1 MDTHREAFQ
10 ITGLAG
16 KRTLHGEIPVRGAKN
31 DALKAIPASF
41 LFGDTL
47 TIENIPHIADIS
59 AMANLVKGLG
69 GTVETEDRTMH
80 ITTATA
86 DGKELP
92 VDIAKRMRASVVSVG
107 PVLARFGH
115 VSFPHPG
122 GCVIGARPI
131 DLFLKS
137 FEQMGATYETDDK
150 FYHIRAKDGK
160 LHGADIFLDIASV
173 GVTETVMMAAVL
185 AEGTTVI
192 RNAAMEPEIQNL
204 ASFFVSCGAHIT
216 GIGTPTLT
224 IVGGDLLKT
233 NGKPYT
239 VIPDRIEA
247 GSFAILAALAGTE
260 IKITGCNLDHLRAL
274 LSAFDK
280 AGVRYEKHEN
290 ALTVYGTD
298 TLKAVNIKTHEYP
311 GFATDLQAPMAI
323 LLTQAEGESLIFETM
338 FEGRLHFTD
347 DLVKMGADITMFDPH
362 RVMIRGK
369 KQLVGRELESPDLR
383 AGLAFVIAGL
393 IATKT
398 SRIRNIHHI
407 DRGYE
412 KVEERFRALGAQIER
427 VPD

>member
-1 MDTHREAFQ
+1 MTTTREAF
-10 ITGLAG
+10 IIKGLAG
-16 KRTLHGEIPVRGAKN
+16 ERTLKGEIPVRGAKN
-31 DALKAIPASF
+31 DALKVIPASF
-41 LFGDTL
+41 LFEDTIA
-47 TIENIPHIADIS
+47 IENIPHIADIS

-69 GTVETEDRTMH
+69 GTIETEDRTMR
-80 ITTATA
+80 ITTTNA

-131 DLFLKS
+131 DLFLRS
-137 FEQMGATYETDDK
+137 FEKMGATYETDDK

-185 AEGTTVI
+185 AEGTTII

-204 ASFFVSCGAHIT
+204 ASFFVECGAQIT

-224 IVGGDLLKT
+224 IVGGPLLKT
-233 NGKPYT
+233 SGKVYK

-260 IKITGCNLDHLRAL
+260 VKITGCNLDHLRAL
-274 LSAFDK
+274 LSAFDT
-280 AGVRYEKHEN
+280 AGVRYEKHPD
-290 ALTVYGTD
+290 ALTVYGGD
-298 TLKAVNIKTHEYP
+298 HYKAVNIKTHEYP

-383 AGLAFVIAGL
+383 AGLAFVIAGI

-412 KVEERFRALGAQIER
+412 KVEERFRALGVDIER
-427 VPD
+427 IAD